1 MERKDMNKWNY
12 EAPKVAVVL
21 LKAEGNLLTCSFES
35 QSDSESVGI
44 NAVGDGDFW
53 NP

>member
-1 MERKDMNKWNY
+1 MEREDMNKLNY

-21 LKAEGNLLTCSFES
+21 LKAEGNLLICSFES

-44 NAVGDGDFW
+44 NEVGDGNFW
-53 NP
+53 KP